1 MKKRILFVLLAIVLV
16 VSMVALA
23 ACKAEEEPP
32 VVVEEEPPVVEEEE
46 PPVVEEAF
54 EWPDMLAVLVP
65 IVGSLGYTTMVGWT
79 ALLQKDTG
87 MQMRLV
93 PGPVGVENFRN
104 LKEGRFFWY
113 LDTNPQVAGVM
124 EGTEAYASRDLGP
137 FQMRCFWPSYE
148 SVVGYMVRGDSDIKT
163 PGDIKPGTKI
173 AYYAASPLGKLAGE
187 ALVAWAGLDPED
199 VEWVPFTGFWTDM
212 ALVAEGKADITFS
225 YPSAPKLF
233 EQEAAPHGI
242 AWIDLDTEADPEGAK
257 RFLDLW
263 RTIGFGVN
271 EIGCPSSIGN
281 KGLLTITMHLTRA
294 ENDAELIYQICKW
307 LYENYDTYQDISPT
321 LKYHRLDTVMKMVE
335 TSFVP
340 AHDGLI
346 KLLKELGKWTPAH
359 QARQEANVD
368 LMNRYEEAYQEAI
381 TLAAEQQIAVDPMD
395 DDWIEL
401 WENYKQELSLPL
413 FRVFTGL
420 E

>member
-1 MKKRILFVLLAIVLV
+1 MVLV

-23 ACKAEEEPP
+23 ACEAEEEPP
-32 VVVEEEPPVVEEEE
+32 VVEEEEPPPVVEEEE

-124 EGTEAYASRDLGP
+124 EGTGAYASRDLGP

-148 SVVGYMVRGDSDIKT
+148 SVVGYVVRGDSDIKT
-163 PGDIKPGTKI
+163 PGDIRPGTKI

-199 VEWVPFTGFWTDM
+199 VEWVPFTGFWTDL